1 MCAGDVMK
9 QAKARSANGS
19 ATASGGR
26 PDADEPISVPL
37 GNRQFLVGLG
47 RAFAGALIFT
57 LPMLMTMEMWWLG
70 FYMQP
75 LRIAL
80 LLVLTLPIL
89 VALSRFGGFRRTTDL
104 AGDVADALVAIVVAA
119 VAAAAT
125 LSIFGVIGPHM
136 SLSEAV
142 GKLILQI
149 PSGAL
154 GAMLARSQLGGQ
166 TGQDR
171 SEEPVSYAGEL
182 FLMGVGALFLSFNV
196 APTEEMVLIAYKM
209 DVWQELVLL
218 AATVLLMHALVYAVN
233 FRGGT
238 PDAHMAGA
246 LLKFTIPGYA
256 IVLLVS
262 LTVLWLFGRL
272 DGLSSEEGLSAGIVL
287 AFPGGIGAALARLI
301 L

>member
-1 MCAGDVMK
+1 ME
-9 QAKARSANGS
+9 QATPQSSAESAPQPARRG
-19 ATASGGR
+19 
-26 PDADEPISVPL
+26 EPVAVPL
-37 GNRQFLVGLG
+37 DNRQFLVGLG

-89 VALSRFGGFRRTTDL
+89 VALSRFGGFRRTADL

-125 LSIFGVIGPHM
+125 LSIFGVVGPQM
-136 SLSEAV
+136 SLSEAI
-142 GKLILQI
+142 GKLVLQI

-166 TGQDR
+166 SQDR

-209 DVWQELVLL
+209 TVWQELTLL
-218 AATVLLMHALVYAVN
+218 AATLLLMHALVYAVN

-272 DGLSSEEGLSAGIVL
+272 DGLSTEEGLSAGIVL
-287 AFPGGIGAALARLI
+287 AFPGGVGAALARLI

>member
-1 MCAGDVMK
+1 MR
-9 QAKARSANGS
+9 ARGTLPSVPYFATLSAITPPV
-19 ATASGGR
+19 AVAAYAASGIAQASPAGTALQAVR
-26 PDADEPISVPL
+26 L
-37 GNRQFLVGLG
+37 GII
-47 RAFAGALIFT
+47 AF
-57 LPMLMTMEMWWLG
+57 
-70 FYMQP
+70 
-75 LRIAL
+75 
-80 LLVLTLPIL
+80 
-89 VALSRFGGFRRTTDL
+89 
-104 AGDVADALVAIVVAA
+104 VVAA

-125 LSIFGVIGPHM
+125 LSIFGVVGPQM
-136 SLSEAV
+136 SLSEAI
-142 GKLILQI
+142 GKLVLQI

-166 TGQDR
+166 SQDR

-182 FLMGVGALFLSFNV
+182 FLMGVGARFLSFNV

-209 DVWQELVLL
+209 TVWQELTLL
-218 AATVLLMHALVYAVN
+218 AATLLLMHALVYAVN

-272 DGLSSEEGLSAGIVL
+272 DGLSTEEGLSAGIVL
-287 AFPGGIGAALARLI
+287 AFPGGVGAALARLI

>member
-1 MCAGDVMK
+1 MGHQPRRIGNDSQK
-9 QAKARSANGS
+9 GHGQ
-19 ATASGGR
+19 
-26 PDADEPISVPL
+26 DEPGLEPVAVPV
-37 GNRQFLVGLG
+37 GNRQFLVGLA

-70 FYMQP
+70 FYMGP

-89 VALSRFGGFRRTTDL
+89 VGLSRFGGFRKTSDL

-125 LSIFGVIGPHM
+125 LSLFGVIGPHM
-136 SLSEAV
+136 SLSESA

-166 TGQDR
+166 SDR
-171 SEEPVSYAGEL
+171 DEEPVSYAGEL

-209 DVWQELVLL
+209 SVWQELTLL
-218 AATVLLMHALVYAVN
+218 FATVLLMHALVYAVN

-238 PDAHMAGA
+238 PDAHMVGA

-272 DGLSSEEGLSAGIVL
+272 DGLSSEEALSAGIVL
-287 AFPGGIGAALARLI
+287 AFPGGVGAALARLI